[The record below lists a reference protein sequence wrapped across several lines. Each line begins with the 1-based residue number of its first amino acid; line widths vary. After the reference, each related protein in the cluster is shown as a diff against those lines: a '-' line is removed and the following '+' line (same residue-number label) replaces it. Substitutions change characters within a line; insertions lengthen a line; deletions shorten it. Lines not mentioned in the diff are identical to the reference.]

1 MVILTFDLLL
11 PKFSAVLCEISH
23 RERHFKLR
31 PMDLLFKPSDDELEI
46 NKISYIMIESKTA
59 LHELDCKTLIFDS
72 YPIMLSLM

>member
-31 PMDLLFKPSDDELEI
+31 PMDLLFKPLDDELEI
-46 NKISYIMIESKTA
+46 INHNYDRI
-59 LHELDCKTLIFDS
+59 
-72 YPIMLSLM
+72 

>member
-46 NKISYIMIESKTA
+46 INHMIESKTA
-59 LHELDCKTLIFDS
+59 VHEHDCKTLIFDS